1 MCLVKT
7 AKPVAPTAGLEKE
20 VQVLRNP
27 FLDGL
32 DPLVQAKRTG
42 MSSLRVD
49 RARAGTP
56 TLPGRIVRP
65 VVGGPGPSPS
75 TPSPGYTPSPSTGG
89 RTLPALSGNGYG
101 RITRTPQAQVN

>member
-7 AKPVAPTAGLEKE
+7 PKPVAPTAGLEKE

-42 MSSLRVD
+42 MSSLRVN
-49 RARAGTP
+49 RNGP
-56 TLPGRIVRP
+56 NTLPPSGRIVRP
-65 VVGGPGPSPS
+65 VVGGSGPTPSAPS
-75 TPSPGYTPSPSTGG
+75 TGYTPAP
-89 RTLPALSGNGYG
+89 LPGSGAP
-101 RITRTPQAQVN
+101 RITRPTPTQAY